1 MAAPAHSIKRGSMTH
16 IASIGTY
23 LPPLPPRGR
32 RAKGPD
38 EDALTMAVAAG
49 RAADPGAS
57 AQRVVMVSRNFPLLE
72 GGNGAVLL
80 AGLSLGA
87 DVPVAEVLGG
97 APAVLDQAASAEPGT
112 LVIAADDSDAAVG
125 AGALLTG
132 DSGATLTPVARQTRS
147 LPLLARSDDG
157 TRHAYVDPRLQREVG
172 VRATLTRLGLT
183 GTPTVA

>member
-1 MAAPAHSIKRGSMTH
+1 MRQLRAVRLGEAKREWMTDVV
-16 IASIGTY
+16 SIGTY
-23 LPPLPPRGR
+23 LPPWSSGDR
-32 RAKGPD
+32 RVKGPD

-87 DVPVAEVLGG
+87 DIQVTEVLGG
-97 APAVLDQAASAEPGT
+97 APAVLDQAAHAEPGT

-125 AGALLTG
+125 RLRCSRVIRRDRRLRSPGRPAACPCWRA
-132 DSGATLTPVARQTRS
+132 ATTEPAMHTSILGCNGRS
-147 LPLLARSDDG
+147 V
-157 TRHAYVDPRLQREVG
+157 YVPRWRG
-172 VRATLTRLGLT
+172 SA
-183 GTPTVA
+183 